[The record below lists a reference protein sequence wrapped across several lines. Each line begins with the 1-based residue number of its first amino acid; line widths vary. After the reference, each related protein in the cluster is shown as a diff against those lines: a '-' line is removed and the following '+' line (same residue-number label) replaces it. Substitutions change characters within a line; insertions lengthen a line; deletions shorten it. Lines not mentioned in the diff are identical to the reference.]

1 LSNGEGGSLVPIDV
15 ARKIYASSLV
25 ARAGYC
31 VGFAAL
37 LTAICCN
44 SLQNATAEGDTRTIS
59 LHHMHTDEDLTIT
72 YKVNGR
78 YDEDALKK
86 IDYELRDWRRD
97 ETIHMDP
104 RLIDLV
110 WEVQR
115 DVGATG
121 PIQVVCGYRS
131 PETNSMLRQR
141 SSGVAKFS
149 QHTLGKAMD
158 FYIPGVPLEQLR
170 AIGLYLQRGG
180 VGFYPTSGS
189 PFVHLD
195 TGNVRHWPAVATDQ
209 MPRLM
214 AEGQSLHT
222 AAEVAS
228 NRRQPAVLA
237 KLGGTRSAP
246 DPVPAAA
253 HPAPAPVITLAAQVD
268 KPVAVPLIA
277 VPMPQAKPKP
287 QAATYQVASAE
298 SRPVQLR
305 PAQAATYEVASAESR
320 PVQLRPAQA
329 ASLVARPSPSAN
341 DIINQRDY
349 WRSVELADPAAPQA
363 TAAQAAAT
371 QANAAVPR
379 PPASIPTPPPAVVV
393 ASADP
398 DVTASATASLA
409 PWPLPERDDPRSAG
423 ALAYADPTAPVMARA
438 RPAPM
443 GSLDRPSAP
452 PDTTVAVKRI
462 GDRPSV
468 ISSSPAKPAAPVAA
482 KSGDRFNEPWLRA
495 LIVSPS
501 AQDFMSAS
509 TFGAP
514 DYRALAPFM
523 RKPSS
528 TVMMTFSSDPQLGM
542 TTRKFSGTAVVFV
555 STATFGTR
563 TASLR

>member
-1 LSNGEGGSLVPIDV
+1 LSNGKAKSLVPIHV
-15 ARKIYASSLV
+15 ARKICSSSIA

-37 LTAICCN
+37 LLAIGCN
-44 SLQNATAEGDTRTIS
+44 SLQNATAEGDTRTIT
-59 LHHMHTDEDLTIT
+59 LHHMHTEEDLTIT
-72 YKVNGR
+72 FKVNGR
-78 YDEDALKK
+78 YDEEALKK

-110 WEVQR
+110 WEVHR
-115 DVGATG
+115 DVGSSE
-121 PIQVVCGYRS
+121 PIWIVCGYRS

-195 TGNVRHWPAVATDQ
+195 TGNVRHWPAVAADQ

-222 AAEVAS
+222 AAEATEVAA

-237 KLGGTRSAP
+237 KLGGTRT
-246 DPVPAAA
+246 DPAPAAA
-253 HPAPAPVITLAAQVD
+253 ARPAPVISLAAQID
-268 KPVAVPLIA
+268 KPT
-277 VPMPQAKPKP
+277 VPMPQAKPRSQP
-287 QAATYQVASAE
+287 
-298 SRPVQLR
+298 
-305 PAQAATYEVASAESR
+305 ATYEVASAESR

-349 WRSVELADPAAPQA
+349 WRDVQSADPAAAPL
-363 TAAQAAAT
+363 AAAPQAAANG
-371 QANAAVPR
+371 AIPR
-379 PPASIPTPPPAVVV
+379 PPASIPTPMVV

-398 DVTASATASLA
+398 EPTASVTANLA
-409 PWPLPERDDPRSAG
+409 PWPLPERSTAG
-423 ALAYADPTAPVMARA
+423 ALAYADPTAPVLAQA

-443 GSLDRPSAP
+443 GTAIGRPAAP

-468 ISSSPAKPAAPVAA
+468 ITSSPSAPAAAAPSVAT
-482 KSGDRFNEPWLRA
+482 KTGDHFNEPWLRA

-509 TFGAP
+509 SFGAP
-514 DYRALAPFM
+514 DYRSLAPFM
-523 RKPSS
+523 RKPTS

-542 TTRKFSGTAVVFV
+542 TARKFSGTAVVFV
-555 STATFGTR
+555 STVTFSTR

>member
-1 LSNGEGGSLVPIDV
+1 LSNGKAKSLVPIHV
-15 ARKIYASSLV
+15 ARKICSSSIAAIA

-37 LTAICCN
+37 LLAIGCN
-44 SLQNATAEGDTRTIS
+44 SLQNATAEGDTRTIT
-59 LHHMHTDEDLTIT
+59 LHHMHTEEDLTIT
-72 YKVNGR
+72 FKVNGR
-78 YDEDALKK
+78 YDEEALKK

-110 WEVQR
+110 WEVHR
-115 DVGATG
+115 DVGSSE
-121 PIQVVCGYRS
+121 PIWIVCGYRS

-195 TGNVRHWPAVATDQ
+195 TGNVRHWPAVAADQ

-214 AEGQSLHT
+214 AEGQSLHA
-222 AAEVAS
+222 AAEATEVAA

-237 KLGGTRSAP
+237 KLGGTRTGPA
-246 DPVPAAA
+246 PAAA
-253 HPAPAPVITLAAQVD
+253 ARPAPVISLAAAQID
-268 KPVAVPLIA
+268 KPT
-277 VPMPQAKPKP
+277 VPMPQAKPRP
-287 QAATYQVASAE
+287 Q
-298 SRPVQLR
+298 P
-305 PAQAATYEVASAESR
+305 ATYEVASAESR

-349 WRSVELADPAAPQA
+349 WRDVQSADPAAAPQA
-363 TAAQAAAT
+363 TVSQAAANG
-371 QANAAVPR
+371 AIPR
-379 PPASIPTPPPAVVV
+379 PPAPIPTPMVV

-398 DVTASATASLA
+398 EPTASVTANLA
-409 PWPLPERDDPRSAG
+409 PWPLPERSTAG
-423 ALAYADPTAPVMARA
+423 ALAYADPTAPVMAQA
-438 RPAPM
+438 RPSPM
-443 GSLDRPSAP
+443 GTAMVRPAAP

-468 ISSSPAKPAAPVAA
+468 ISSSPPAPAAAA
-482 KSGDRFNEPWLRA
+482 PSGATKTGDHFNEPWLRA

-509 TFGAP
+509 SFGAP
-514 DYRALAPFM
+514 DYRSLAPFM
-523 RKPSS
+523 RKPTS

-542 TTRKFSGTAVVFV
+542 TARKFSGTAVVFV
-555 STATFGTR
+555 STVTFSTR

>member
-1 LSNGEGGSLVPIDV
+1 MREGFCLTGKAGSLVPIDV
-15 ARKIYASSLV
+15 ARKLYSSSFV

-37 LTAICCN
+37 LTAIGCN

-78 YDEDALKK
+78 YDDEALKK

-110 WEVQR
+110 WEVRR

-195 TGNVRHWPAVATDQ
+195 TGNVRHWPAVAADQ

-222 AAEVAS
+222 AAEAAEVAS
-228 NRRQPAVLA
+228 NRRQPAVFA
-237 KLGGTRSAP
+237 KLGGARSAP
-246 DPVPAAA
+246 DPVPAR
-253 HPAPAPVITLAAQVD
+253 PAPVITVAAQID
-268 KPVAVPLIA
+268 KLIA
-277 VPMPQAKPKP
+277 VPMPQAKPRV
-287 QAATYQVASAE
+287 ATYEVASAE
-298 SRPVQLR
+298 SRPAQLR
-305 PAQAATYEVASAESR
+305 TAPAATYEVASAESR

-349 WRSVELADPAAPQA
+349 WRGVELADAAAPQVSVP
-363 TAAQAAAT
+363 

-398 DVTASATASLA
+398 DMTASATAGLA

-423 ALAYADPTAPVMARA
+423 ALAYADPTAPIMARA

-443 GSLDRPSAP
+443 GTLDRPSAP

-468 ISSSPAKPAAPVAA
+468 ISSSPSKPAAAVATA
-482 KSGDRFNEPWLRA
+482 PGAARIGDRFNEPWLRA

-523 RKPSS
+523 RKPTS
-528 TVMMTFSSDPQLGM
+528 TVMMSFSGDPQLGM